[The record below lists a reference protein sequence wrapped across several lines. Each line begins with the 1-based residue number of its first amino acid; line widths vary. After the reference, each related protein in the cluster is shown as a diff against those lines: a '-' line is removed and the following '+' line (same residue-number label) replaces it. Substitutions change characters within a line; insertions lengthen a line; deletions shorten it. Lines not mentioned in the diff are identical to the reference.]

1 MTILYGKGR
10 ARLHCLTIAYRT
22 FNRRKGAE
30 EEESRLSSRNGSNG
44 AVKDS
49 DAPARMPMRGILAG
63 CCGTTITPIASSAIA
78 TKIDDRPAWFIFHT
92 LFLPGL
98 SRYKSKD
105 GSESWR
111 DLRQRNATRIGRPEL
126 AVL

>member
-1 MTILYGKGR
+1 
-10 ARLHCLTIAYRT
+10 
-22 FNRRKGAE
+22 
-30 EEESRLSSRNGSNG
+30 
-44 AVKDS
+44 
-49 DAPARMPMRGILAG
+49 MRGILAG
-63 CCGTTITPIASSAIA
+63 RWATTITPIASSAIA
-78 TKIDDRPAWFIFHT
+78 TKIDDRPAWLIFHI

-111 DLRQRNATRIGRPEL
+111 DLQQPNATRVGRPAL